1 MTKVEGLSRRRSL
14 MYGGEHVDDTLK
26 DGSKRDINIAKFI
39 VDNVIGG
46 VEDSV
51 QKKEEQRDYKM
62 KSKLIKLILKIYV

>member
-1 MTKVEGLSRRRSL
+1 
-14 MYGGEHVDDTLK
+14 MYGGEHVDETLK

-62 KSKLIKLILKIYV
+62 KSK